1 MSVNCAWRVM
11 GVPTVPAPGA
21 IRSMDV
27 GIRVAVTVSVKL
39 VA

>member
-1 MSVNCAWRVM
+1 
-11 GVPTVPAPGA
+11 VPAPGA